1 MLEIVLTAATA
12 IAGGFIGKRLRLPA
26 GFMLGALLATGLLN
40 ILWPAA
46 AFPADA
52 RVIAQ
57 IIAGAYIGM
66 TVTRKSLQEL
76 RQMLLPSLVLFTG
89 ISIIA
94 LLSGF
99 AVFWLSDLA
108 LTTAFLATVPGGIV
122 DMSMISLEFGAQPQ
136 IVAALQLERLV
147 LIMSVYPFIFK
158 KIIARQRSLQG
169 VNDKVCQ
176 AEATISDPV
185 KPEATVKRSNPCW
198 HQHVITLLSASIA
211 GLVFYLLGVP
221 AGAMV
226 GAMIAVALYNILS
239 NGQAFV
245 APPLKSAAQVA
256 AGLLIGMT
264 IDSRSLSELSG
275 IALPALIVLLECVA
289 IGGIMGWILWKVL
302 RVDLAT
308 ALFGSA
314 PAGLSDMVLIA
325 LDEGGDPAKVMLL
338 QLVRFI
344 GVISL
349 FPSLIKLIATLIS

>member
-1 MLEIVLTAATA
+1 MLEITLTAATA

-46 AFPADA
+46 SFPADA
-52 RVIAQ
+52 RVVAQ

-89 ISIIA
+89 ISAIA
-94 LLSGF
+94 LISGF
-99 AVFWLSDLA
+99 AVFRLSDLA
-108 LTTAFLATVPGGIV
+108 LTTALLSTVPGGIV

-147 LIMSVYPFIFK
+147 LIMSVYPFILK
-158 KIIARQRSLQG
+158 KIIARQRSLQSVHNINEPDIENLTMPVEQG
-169 VNDKVCQ
+169 NKPQKDQLRWRHQ
-176 AEATISDPV
+176 A
-185 KPEATVKRSNPCW
+185 
-198 HQHVITLLSASIA
+198 ITLLAAIAA
-211 GLVFYLLGVP
+211 GLVFYLFGMP

-226 GAMIAVALYNILS
+226 GAMIAVAFYNILS
-239 NGQAFV
+239 DGQAFV
-245 APPLKSAAQVA
+245 APPLKSAAQIA

-264 IDSRSLSELSG
+264 IDRRSLSELSG

-289 IGGIMGWILWKVL
+289 IGGIMGWVLWKVL
-302 RVDLAT
+302 HVDLAT

-349 FPSLIKLIATLIS
+349 FPSLIKLIVTLIT

>member
-1 MLEIVLTAATA
+1 MLEIALTAATA

-57 IIAGAYIGM
+57 VIAGAYIGM

-76 RQMLLPSLVLFTG
+76 RQMLLPSIVLFTG
-89 ISIIA
+89 ISVIA
-94 LLSGF
+94 LISGF

-108 LTTAFLATVPGGIV
+108 LTTAMLSTVPGGIV

-147 LIMSVYPFIFK
+147 LIMSVYPFILK
-158 KIIARQRSLQG
+158 KIIARQKSMQR
-169 VNDKVCQ
+169 VNDKTCPIVETASETAQ
-176 AEATISDPV
+176 
-185 KPEATVKRSNPCW
+185 PEVSIKNRKPCW
-198 HQHVITLLSASIA
+198 YNHVITLLAASVA
-211 GLVFYLLGVP
+211 GLVFFLLGVP

-226 GAMIAVALYNILS
+226 GAMIAVAIYNIQS
-239 NGQAFV
+239 NGHAYV
-245 APPLKSAAQVA
+245 APALKSAAQVA

-264 IDSRSLSELSG
+264 IDSQSLSELSG
-275 IALPALIVLLECVA
+275 IALPALIVLLECLA
-289 IGGIMGWILWKVL
+289 IGGIMGWVLWKIL

-308 ALFGSA
+308 SLFGSA

-349 FPSLIKLIATLIS
+349 FPTLIKLIAALID